1 MIKKKP
7 IVNIPKDKWIK
18 ATEDSSLS
26 PGKRIRL
33 LWGISKEAAQ
43 IIKSDKTGKAKSEI
57 KSVIPLLCKTANSD
71 GKSKTTFHKNE
82 VSHFLRLCNFSPA
95 EMSKLA
101 EDADCTDP
109 IEPTSDQ
116 PQKTGCKSR
125 MTLSH
130 AIPLAAETDGK
141 LRRKL
146 LHKAIRNHW
155 PYSRLQKELRAAR
168 KESISQ
174 QGESTGKK
182 PVRHRQTVNSITKA
196 VDGLLDLLAEL
207 SEDSFA
213 QTITKSDRRDRA
225 DTLKKLEDLALK
237 LDEIREKL
245 PEAKKAAKF
254 AAKNLKEFIKQ
265 QQ

>member
-33 LWGISKEAAQ
+33 CWDISEEAAQ
-43 IIKSDKTGKAKSEI
+43 IIKKDKTGKAESEI
-57 KSVIPLLCKTANSD
+57 RLVIPLLCKTIGPD
-71 GKSKTTFHKNE
+71 GKPKTRFNPNE
-82 VSHFLRLCNFSPA
+82 ISQFLRLCNFSEA
-95 EMSKLA
+95 ELSKLA
-101 EDADCTDP
+101 KDADRVP
-109 IEPTSDQ
+109 IETTSDQ
-116 PQKTGCKSR
+116 LQKTGCKSR

-130 AIPLAAETDGK
+130 AILLAAETDGK

-146 LHKAIRNHW
+146 LHKAIGNHW
-155 PYSRLQKELRAAR
+155 PYSRLREELKAAR

-174 QGESTGKK
+174 QGESTGNK

-196 VDGLLDLLAEL
+196 VDGLQDLLAEL

-225 DTLKKLEDLALK
+225 DTLKKLKGLAEK
-237 LDEIREKL
+237 LDEIRKQI
-245 PEAKKAAKF
+245 PAAKKAANV
-254 AAKNLKEFIKQ
+254 AAKNLENFIGKE
-265 QQ
+265 